1 MSIEQESATAV
12 AEKNDVGAKL
22 AGKYLTFKLADEEY
36 GLEILKVQ
44 EIIQMQAVTKVPR
57 TPEYMRGVINLRG
70 KVIPVVDLR
79 KKFNMDHT
87 QDTDKTC
94 IIVVQVVHTGSKVVM
109 GTIIDEVKEV
119 LDIKSENIEETP
131 SFGSSINTD
140 FILGIGKVGTTVKM
154 LLDIDK
160 VLSMGEITTM
170 TKVAQSSA
178 GAQ

>member
-1 MSIEQESATAV
+1 MSQVADGKTAV
-12 AEKNDVGAKL
+12 AEKTNVGEQL
-22 AGKYLTFKLADEEY
+22 AGKYLTFKLAEEEY

-79 KKFNMDHT
+79 RKFNMESSK
-87 QDTDKTC
+87 DTDKTC
-94 IIVVQVVHTGSKVVM
+94 IIVVQVTNGANKVVM

-119 LDIKSENIEETP
+119 LNIKAENIEDTP

-140 FILGIGKVGTTVKM
+140 FILGMGKVGSSVKM

-160 VLSMGEITTM
+160 VLSMAEITSIAE
-170 TKVAQSSA
+170 VGRAA
-178 GAQ
+178 A